1 VWQGG
6 RFEQVEQSPDKRIRR
21 PWLVLFPPRES
32 PIRLLKG
39 LSLDIAAISIDQ
51 ARSRWDSLPRTT
63 RFDATFATLDCYNEP
78 LTRGIPPAR
87 LAQPFDV
94 VSMQF
99 CMHYAFESVA
109 KVRCML
115 TNVSR
120 WLRPG
125 GVFVGTVPN
134 AEQLLMR
141 LDQLPADAPE
151 LSFGNSVY
159 SIKFESREP
168 RPLYGHRYSFF
179 LQDAVEDVPEYVV
192 HWEPFVQ

>member
-1 VWQGG
+1 
-6 RFEQVEQSPDKRIRR
+6 
-21 PWLVLFPPRES
+21 
-32 PIRLLKG
+32 
-39 LSLDIAAISIDQ
+39 
-51 ARSRWDSLPRTT
+51 
-63 RFDATFATLDCYNEP
+63 
-78 LTRGIPPAR
+78 
-87 LAQPFDV
+87 
-94 VSMQF
+94 MQF

-115 TNVSR
+115 TNVTR

-134 AEQLLMR
+134 AEQLLTR
-141 LDQLPADAPE
+141 LDQIPADAPE

-159 SIKFESREP
+159 SIKFESRES

-192 HWEPFVQ
+192 HWDHFVQLAAEYGLHPTYKKEFHDVFEEFQEHSEFKPLLQRMNVVDSNGETEMDEGQWEAANIYVAFAMEKR